1 MSDLESFA
9 LDPANRAAA
18 AAARAVADASAVPYA
33 PLVVVGAPGSGKTE
47 LLSAIAARLRS
58 THPRATIEALDPDSL
73 VERYRRAQLAGRGE
87 EARAVLASAD
97 LVLLDDLERL
107 ARYRDC
113 QGLVADLLDA
123 RRAAGRE
130 VVVAL
135 SQPPA
140 KLSGL
145 DARLLRRL
153 SEGTTVQLTLP
164 GPEARM
170 AILRGKMAAQPG
182 RLPDEVIR
190 AVALTE
196 FTSMRDYAGA
206 LSRLIAFQEASAV
219 PLSPEDAMLLIGAA
233 VRLGGRQI
241 AKPGGR
247 DASPAADTPSSRLP
261 DQPADEFEAF
271 LTDVT
276 AGVSEQVDR
285 WRRRIGEA
293 VLRWA
298 SEGLRTHR
306 LEALLEREAA
316 PDPEPVLAEYERDAQ
331 EILALAREA
340 AALAPDLAG
349 AEVFRDPDQL
359 GAARALV
366 AQARTRAGPL
376 SAPLAHYRWEDLVIG
391 PSSRLVMLA
400 GRDIIAEPGRRY
412 SPLLVVGRPGT
423 GKSHLLHA
431 LGNALAARGVG
442 PIACLGGP
450 AFAAEVRGLT
460 DAEALATWRHRYRWV
475 GAFLLD
481 DVHLLAE
488 DRRAQVELSQLV
500 AELLEGQRQMVVTSM
515 RPLEDLAALDP
526 VLAGR
531 LRGGLLVELQ
541 APDREV
547 RLAVVKRLL
556 AGSAAGQDAAL
567 ADYLASRPVES
578 VREVHGIVQRV
589 LAAAAAQQVT
599 PSPALAREVLEVMA
613 LGPSRAA
620 RRGASSRGSGILSP
634 GLGMVKSREKSVDQ
648 WPNLTDRL
656 IAELR

>member
-1 MSDLESFA
+1 VSDLESFA
-9 LDPANRAAA
+9 LDPVNRAAV
-18 AAARAVADASAVPYA
+18 AAARAVADASGVPYA

-47 LLSAIAARLRS
+47 LLSAIAARLRA
-58 THPRATIEALDPDSL
+58 THPRATIESLDPDAL

-87 EARAVLASAD
+87 EVRGVLVSAE

-153 SEGTTVQLTLP
+153 SEGTTVQLMLP
-164 GPEARM
+164 GPEARI
-170 AILRGKMAAQPG
+170 AILRGRMAAQPG

-190 AVALTE
+190 AVAMTE
-196 FTSMRDYAGA
+196 FSSMRDYAGA

-219 PLSPEDAMLLIGAA
+219 PLSPEDAMLLIGAKLRSGA
-233 VRLGGRQI
+233 RDGG
-241 AKPGGR
+241 KSVGR
-247 DASPAADTPSSRLP
+247 DAFASTTVPTDPAE
-261 DQPADEFEAF
+261 PASDEFAAF

-298 SEGLRTHR
+298 GEGLRTRR

-316 PDPEPVLAEYERDAQ
+316 TDPEPVLAEYERDAR
-331 EILALAREA
+331 EIRALAKEA

-349 AEVFRDPDQL
+349 AEVFLDPDQL
-359 GAARALV
+359 GAARAMV
-366 AQARTRAGPL
+366 EQARSRAGPL

-400 GRDIIAEPGRRY
+400 GRDIIAEPGRHY

-431 LGNALAARGVG
+431 LGNALAARGIG

-460 DAEALATWRHRYRWV
+460 EPDSLAAWRHRYRWV

-481 DVHLLAE
+481 DLHLLTE
-488 DRRAQVELSQLV
+488 DRRAQEELSQLV

-515 RPLEDLAALDP
+515 RPLEELGALDP
-526 VLAGR
+526 GLAGR
-531 LRGGLLVELQ
+531 LRAGLLVELQ

-567 ADYLASRPVES
+567 ADYLAGRPAES
-578 VREVHGIVQRV
+578 IREVHGTVQRV
-589 LAAAAAQQVT
+589 LATAAAQQVV

-613 LGPSRAA
+613 LGGGRGP
-620 RRGASSRGSGILSP
+620 RRSGGSRGSGIVSP
-634 GLGMVKSREKSVDQ
+634 GLGLVRSREKSVAQ
-648 WPNLTDRL
+648 WPTVTDRL